1 MGIEGPI
8 LNCGSCLRLISVLVL
23 PSENHAAAVL
33 PLPFSSKVQLSFV
46 ILFWNAEYVGA
57 FTLPT
62 IASAKPCSC
71 LYFMPVAFLNRDA
84 AAKHAFEKL
93 NGRPTFP

>member
-1 MGIEGPI
+1 MSPVR
-8 LNCGSCLRLISVLVL
+8 SKASRLISVLVL

-33 PLPFSSKVQLSFV
+33 PLPFSPKVQSSFV
-46 ILFWNAEYVGA
+46 ILFWNTEYVGA

-62 IASAKPCSC
+62 VASARPCSC

-84 AAKHAFEKL
+84 AARHAFEKP
-93 NGRPTFP
+93 NGRAAFP